1 MLKTN
6 VDSQCLQNFMLAKWV
21 MMICNVIT
29 KLAVTIP
36 VHPED
41 AYVSIITK
49 HTKSDPLQLSHKV
62 IY

>member
-6 VDSQCLQNFMLAKWV
+6 VDSQRHQNFMLAKWV

-41 AYVSIITK
+41 AYVSRITK
-49 HTKSDPLQLSHKV
+49 HK
-62 IY
+62 I